1 MPGAFFPASEIQR
14 KMQIRGISHCSEFS
28 DIKMPFSI
36 IGLII
41 ADDAAAGAVRCKV
54 QKMCGNHFSAQN
66 VPFSPGGI
74 VPAMYVPRERL
85 HFHQFLSRSQRC
97 IEKQS
102 RCNDAG
108 GFTTPALVS
117 LAEFNAVASDGQS
130 LPAASVIGNDVW
142 IGYEAVI
149 LAGVT
154 VGDGAIIGTR
164 AVVTKNV
171 PPYTIVGGVPAK
183 PIRKRFSEDTIAALL
198 ELRWWDWPEERIRAN
213 LDAIQSGQL
222 DQIR

>member
-28 DIKMPFSI
+28 GIKMPFSI

-74 VPAMYVPRERL
+74 VPAMYIPRERL

-130 LPAASVIGNDVW
+130 LPAASVIGNDMEVQT
-142 IGYEAVI
+142 ESRVI
-149 LAGVT
+149 
-154 VGDGAIIGTR
+154 
-164 AVVTKNV
+164 
-171 PPYTIVGGVPAK
+171 
-183 PIRKRFSEDTIAALL
+183 
-198 ELRWWDWPEERIRAN
+198 RIRIIA
-213 LDAIQSGQL
+213 LPDFPQCK
-222 DQIR
+222 IRVRVKDEVYFGTCNRQATGYSKSRGFTPSFL

>member
-28 DIKMPFSI
+28 GIKMPFSI

-130 LPAASVIGNDVW
+130 LPAASVIGNDMEVQT
-142 IGYEAVI
+142 ESRVI
-149 LAGVT
+149 
-154 VGDGAIIGTR
+154 
-164 AVVTKNV
+164 
-171 PPYTIVGGVPAK
+171 
-183 PIRKRFSEDTIAALL
+183 
-198 ELRWWDWPEERIRAN
+198 RIRIIA
-213 LDAIQSGQL
+213 LPDFPQCK
-222 DQIR
+222 IRVRVSAATCPFPIPLFAPSVLHSRRLP